1 MNGNK
6 RILCI
11 FLCVILLLAVEGCFY
26 EGPYPFRQDAD
37 NIEKVEIYEN
47 DYQTKTRTLIVQLA
61 ESEGSKL
68 VSEIAT
74 LRCGKYAP
82 GDHPRDYGSLIIYI
96 TYADSEVEMI
106 GLHNIGFVNAEGR
119 EGLTHYYFDAKRLYD
134 LIVKY
139 VDPALLPDVG
149 KDYPDSYW
157 NATSNA
163 ADPA

>member
-1 MNGNK
+1 MKRNK

-26 EGPYPFRQDAD
+26 EGPYPFRQDAH

-47 DYQTKTRTLIVQLA
+47 DYQTKTLIVQLE
-61 ESEGSKL
+61 ESEGLKL

-74 LRCGKYAP
+74 MTVRTAGP
-82 GDHPRDYGSLIIYI
+82 NHISDYGRLIIHI
-96 TYADSEVEMI
+96 TYEDGEVEMI
-106 GLHNIGFVNAEGR
+106 GLHNIGFVTAEGR
-119 EGLTHYYFDAKRLYD
+119 KGLTNYYFDDKSVYD
-134 LIVKY
+134 LIAKY

-149 KDYPDSYW
+149 KEYPDWYW

-163 ADPA
+163 SDPT